1 MATQISNQFLTLA
14 DGNRMPQEG
23 FGLYKITDE
32 KEAVNAIKWAYETGY
47 RLFDTAQMYENE
59 EFVGEGLR
67 QLSAPRESYFV
78 TTKVSEANQ
87 GYDQTK
93 QSVVSSLKKLGLDY
107 VDLLL
112 IHWPVHQ
119 HFFETW
125 RAFEDLKAEGLV
137 RSIGVSNYG
146 MVHLEYL
153 ATKAREMPVLDQLEV
168 HPWLTEKPMLK
179 FNTEHNI
186 ITQAWSPL
194 GRGKRLD
201 DPVLL
206 KLAAAHGKTPAQII
220 LRWHLQNGIAI
231 IPKSVHQDRIEAN
244 ADIFDFKLSPA
255 EMQQIDALNTN
266 HRISKE
272 PEMVYEFGYQYPY

>member
-1 MATQISNQFLTLA
+1 MANQISNQFLTLA
-14 DGNRMPQEG
+14 DGYKMPQEG

-32 KEAVNAIKWAYETGY
+32 QEAVNAIKWAYEAGY

-67 QLSAPRESYFV
+67 QLTAPRESYFI

-87 GYDQTK
+87 GYDQVK
-93 QSVVSSLKKLGLDY
+93 KSVADSLKKLGLDY

-179 FNTEHNI
+179 FNADHNI

-201 DPVLL
+201 DLVLL
-206 KLAAAHGKTPAQII
+206 KLAEAHGKTPAQII

-231 IPKSVHQDRIEAN
+231 IPKSVHQERIKAN
-244 ADIFDFKLSPA
+244 ADIFNFELSPA
-255 EMQQIDALNTN
+255 EMQQIDGLNTN

-272 PEMVYEFGYQYPY
+272 PEMVYEFGCQYPY

>member
-59 EFVGEGLR
+59 EFVGEGLW

-119 HFFETW
+119 HFFPTTAWCIWNIWQPKRAKCRFWINW
-125 RAFEDLKAEGLV
+125 RF
-137 RSIGVSNYG
+137 
-146 MVHLEYL
+146 
-153 ATKAREMPVLDQLEV
+153 
-168 HPWLTEKPMLK
+168 
-179 FNTEHNI
+179 
-186 ITQAWSPL
+186 
-194 GRGKRLD
+194 
-201 DPVLL
+201 
-206 KLAAAHGKTPAQII
+206 
-220 LRWHLQNGIAI
+220 
-231 IPKSVHQDRIEAN
+231 IP
-244 ADIFDFKLSPA
+244 
-255 EMQQIDALNTN
+255 
-266 HRISKE
+266 
-272 PEMVYEFGYQYPY
+272 G

>member
-59 EFVGEGLR
+59 ELVGEGLR

-179 FNTEHNI
+179 FNAEHNI

-231 IPKSVHQDRIEAN
+231 IPKSVHQDRIKAN
-244 ADIFDFKLSPA
+244 ADIFDFELSPA
-255 EMQQIDALNTN
+255 EMQQIDGLNTN

>member
-179 FNTEHNI
+179 FNAEHNI

-206 KLAAAHGKTPAQII
+206 KLAATHGKTPAQII

-231 IPKSVHQDRIEAN
+231 IPKSVHQDRIKAN
-244 ADIFDFKLSPA
+244 ADIFDFELSPA
-255 EMQQIDALNTN
+255 EMQQIDGLNTN

>member
-179 FNTEHNI
+179 FNSEHNI

-231 IPKSVHQDRIEAN
+231 IPKSVHQDRIKAN

>member
-1 MATQISNQFLTLA
+1 MVNQISNQFLTLA
-14 DGNRMPQEG
+14 DGYKMPQEG

-32 KEAVNAIKWAYETGY
+32 QEAVNAIKWAYEAGY

-67 QLSAPRESYFV
+67 QLAAPRESYFI

-87 GYDQTK
+87 GYDQAK
-93 QSVVSSLKKLGLDY
+93 KSVADSLKKLGLDY

-153 ATKAREMPVLDQLEV
+153 ATKAREMPVLDRLEV

-179 FNTEHNI
+179 FNADHNI

-206 KLAAAHGKTPAQII
+206 KLAEAHGKTPAQ
-220 LRWHLQNGIAI
+220 
-231 IPKSVHQDRIEAN
+231 
-244 ADIFDFKLSPA
+244 
-255 EMQQIDALNTN
+255 
-266 HRISKE
+266 
-272 PEMVYEFGYQYPY
+272 

>member
-32 KEAVNAIKWAYETGY
+32 KEAVNAIKWAYEADY

-67 QLSAPRESYFV
+67 QLFAPRESYFV

-179 FNTEHNI
+179 FNAEHNI

-231 IPKSVHQDRIEAN
+231 IPKSVHQDRIKAN
-244 ADIFDFKLSPA
+244 ADIFDFELSPA
-255 EMQQIDALNTN
+255 EMQQIDGLNTN

>member
-1 MATQISNQFLTLA
+1 MANQISNQFLTLA
-14 DGNRMPQEG
+14 DGYKMPQEG

-32 KEAVNAIKWAYETGY
+32 QEAVNAIKWAYEAGY

-67 QLSAPRESYFV
+67 QLTAPRESYFI

-93 QSVVSSLKKLGLDY
+93 KSVADSLKKLGLDY

-112 IHWPVHQ
+112 VHWPAHQ

-179 FNTEHNI
+179 FNAEHNI

-206 KLAAAHGKTPAQII
+206 KLAEAHGKTPAQII

-231 IPKSVHQDRIEAN
+231 IPKSVHQERIKAN
-244 ADIFDFKLSPA
+244 ADIFDFELSPA
-255 EMQQIDALNTN
+255 EMQQIDDLNTN

>member
-67 QLSAPRESYFV
+67 QLSVPRESYFV

-179 FNTEHNI
+179 FNAEHNI

-231 IPKSVHQDRIEAN
+231 IPKSVHQDRIKAN

-255 EMQQIDALNTN
+255 EMQQIDGLNTN

>member
-1 MATQISNQFLTLA
+1 MATQISNQFFTLA

-179 FNTEHNI
+179 FNDEHNI

-231 IPKSVHQDRIEAN
+231 IPKSVHQDRIKAN

-255 EMQQIDALNTN
+255 EMQQIDGLNTN

>member
-1 MATQISNQFLTLA
+1 
-14 DGNRMPQEG
+14 
-23 FGLYKITDE
+23 
-32 KEAVNAIKWAYETGY
+32 
-47 RLFDTAQMYENE
+47 
-59 EFVGEGLR
+59 
-67 QLSAPRESYFV
+67 
-78 TTKVSEANQ
+78 
-87 GYDQTK
+87 
-93 QSVVSSLKKLGLDY
+93 
-107 VDLLL
+107 
-112 IHWPVHQ
+112 
-119 HFFETW
+119 
-125 RAFEDLKAEGLV
+125 
-137 RSIGVSNYG
+137 

-179 FNTEHNI
+179 FNAEHNI

-231 IPKSVHQDRIEAN
+231 IPKSVHQDRIKAN

>member
-32 KEAVNAIKWAYETGY
+32 KEAVNAIKWAYEAGY

-179 FNTEHNI
+179 FNAEHNI

-206 KLAAAHGKTPAQII
+206 KLAATHGKTPAQII

-244 ADIFDFKLSPA
+244 ADIFDFKLSPT
-255 EMQQIDALNTN
+255 EMQHIDALNTN

>member
-179 FNTEHNI
+179 FNAEHNI

-255 EMQQIDALNTN
+255 EMQQIDGLNTN

-272 PEMVYEFGYQYPY
+272 PEMVYELGYQYPY

>member
-137 RSIGVSNYG
+137 RSIGVSNHG

-179 FNTEHNI
+179 FNAEHNI

-231 IPKSVHQDRIEAN
+231 IPKSVHQDRIKAN
-244 ADIFDFKLSPA
+244 ADIFDFELSPA
-255 EMQQIDALNTN
+255 EMQQIDGLNTN

>member
-1 MATQISNQFLTLA
+1 MVNQISNQFLTLA
-14 DGNRMPQEG
+14 DGHKMPQEG

-32 KEAVNAIKWAYETGY
+32 QEAVNAIKWAYEAGY

-67 QLSAPRESYFV
+67 QLAAPRESYFI

-87 GYDQTK
+87 GYDQAK
-93 QSVVSSLKKLGLDY
+93 KSVADSLKKLGLDY

-179 FNTEHNI
+179 FNAEHNI

-231 IPKSVHQDRIEAN
+231 IPKSVHQDRIKAN

-255 EMQQIDALNTN
+255 EMQQIDGLNTN
-266 HRISKE
+266 RRISKE

>member
-23 FGLYKITDE
+23 FGLYKIKDE

-179 FNTEHNI
+179 FNAEHNI

-220 LRWHLQNGIAI
+220 LRWHMQNGIAI
-231 IPKSVHQDRIEAN
+231 IPTSVHQDRIKAN
-244 ADIFDFKLSPA
+244 ADIFDFELSPA
-255 EMQQIDALNTN
+255 EMQQIDGLNTN

>member
-78 TTKVSEANQ
+78 TAKVSEANQ

-179 FNTEHNI
+179 FNAEHNI

-231 IPKSVHQDRIEAN
+231 IPKSVHQDRIKAN
-244 ADIFDFKLSPA
+244 ADIFDFELSPA
-255 EMQQIDALNTN
+255 EMQQIDGLNTN

>member
-1 MATQISNQFLTLA
+1 MANQISNQFLTLA
-14 DGNRMPQEG
+14 DGYKMPQEG

-32 KEAVNAIKWAYETGY
+32 QEAVNAIKWAYEAGY

-67 QLSAPRESYFV
+67 QLTAPRESYFI

-87 GYDQTK
+87 GYDQVK
-93 QSVVSSLKKLGLDY
+93 KSVADSLKKLGLDY

-179 FNTEHNI
+179 FNADHNI
-186 ITQAWSPL
+186 ITQAWSL
-194 GRGKRLD
+194 ADRL
-201 DPVLL
+201 
-206 KLAAAHGKTPAQII
+206 
-220 LRWHLQNGIAI
+220 
-231 IPKSVHQDRIEAN
+231 
-244 ADIFDFKLSPA
+244 
-255 EMQQIDALNTN
+255 
-266 HRISKE
+266 
-272 PEMVYEFGYQYPY
+272 

>member
-1 MATQISNQFLTLA
+1 MSTQISNQFLTLA

-32 KEAVNAIKWAYETGY
+32 KEAVNAIKWAYEAGY

-78 TTKVSEANQ
+78 TTKVSETNQ

-179 FNTEHNI
+179 FNAEHNI

-201 DPVLL
+201 DLVLL

-231 IPKSVHQDRIEAN
+231 IPKSVHQDRIKAN
-244 ADIFDFKLSPA
+244 ADIFDFELSPA
-255 EMQQIDALNTN
+255 EMQQIDGLNTN

>member
-32 KEAVNAIKWAYETGY
+32 KEAVNAIKWAYEAGY

-179 FNTEHNI
+179 FNAEHNI

-206 KLAAAHGKTPAQII
+206 KLAATHGKTPAQII

-244 ADIFDFKLSPA
+244 ADIFDFKLSPT

>member
-32 KEAVNAIKWAYETGY
+32 KEAVNAIKWAYEAGY

-168 HPWLTEKPMLK
+168 HPWLTEKPMLT
-179 FNTEHNI
+179 FNAEHSI

-231 IPKSVHQDRIEAN
+231 IPKSVHQDRIKAN
-244 ADIFDFKLSPA
+244 ADIFDFELSPA
-255 EMQQIDALNTN
+255 EMQQIDGLNTN

>member
-47 RLFDTAQMYENE
+47 CLFDTAQMYENE

-179 FNTEHNI
+179 FNAEHNI

>member
-168 HPWLTEKPMLK
+168 HPWLMEKPMLK
-179 FNTEHNI
+179 FNAEHNI

-231 IPKSVHQDRIEAN
+231 IPKSVHQDRIKAN
-244 ADIFDFKLSPA
+244 ADIFDFELSPA
-255 EMQQIDALNTN
+255 EMQQIDGLNTN

>member
-179 FNTEHNI
+179 FNAEHNI

-194 GRGKRLD
+194 SRGKRLD

-206 KLAAAHGKTPAQII
+206 KLAATHGKTPAQII

-231 IPKSVHQDRIEAN
+231 IPKSVHQDRIKAN
-244 ADIFDFKLSPA
+244 ADIFDFELSPA
-255 EMQQIDALNTN
+255 EMQQIDGLNTN

>member
-1 MATQISNQFLTLA
+1 MVNQISNQFLTLA
-14 DGNRMPQEG
+14 DGYKMPQEG

-32 KEAVNAIKWAYETGY
+32 QEAVNAIKWAYEAGY

-67 QLSAPRESYFV
+67 QLTAPRESYFI

-87 GYDQTK
+87 GYDQVK
-93 QSVVSSLKKLGLDY
+93 KSVADSLKKLGLDY

-179 FNTEHNI
+179 FNADHNI

-206 KLAAAHGKTPAQII
+206 KLAEAHGKTPAQII

-231 IPKSVHQDRIEAN
+231 IPKSVHQERIKAN
-244 ADIFDFKLSPA
+244 ADIFNFELSPA
-255 EMQQIDALNTN
+255 EMQQIDGLNTN

-272 PEMVYEFGYQYPY
+272 PEMVYEFGCQYPY

>member
-59 EFVGEGLR
+59 EFVDEGLR

-179 FNTEHNI
+179 FNAEHNI

-231 IPKSVHQDRIEAN
+231 IPKSVHQDRIKAN
-244 ADIFDFKLSPA
+244 ADIFDFELSPA
-255 EMQQIDALNTN
+255 EMQQIDGLNTN

>member
-1 MATQISNQFLTLA
+1 MVNQISNQFLTLA
-14 DGNRMPQEG
+14 DGYKMPQEG

-32 KEAVNAIKWAYETGY
+32 QEAVNAIKWAYEAGY
-47 RLFDTAQMYENE
+47 RLFDTAQMYKNE
-59 EFVGEGLR
+59 KFVGEGLR
-67 QLSAPRESYFV
+67 QLAAPRESYFI

-87 GYDQTK
+87 GYDQAK
-93 QSVVSSLKKLGLDY
+93 KSVADSLKKLGLDY

-168 HPWLTEKPMLK
+168 HPWLTEKPMLR

-206 KLAAAHGKTPAQII
+206 KLAEVHGKTPAQII

-231 IPKSVHQDRIEAN
+231 IPKSVHQERIKAN
-244 ADIFDFKLSPA
+244 ADIFDFELSPA
-255 EMQQIDALNTN
+255 EMQQIDGLNTN

-272 PEMVYEFGYQYPY
+272 PEMVYEFGCQYPY

>member
-14 DGNRMPQEG
+14 DGNQMPQEG

-32 KEAVNAIKWAYETGY
+32 KEAVNAIKWAYEAGY

-67 QLSAPRESYFV
+67 KLSAPRESYFV

-179 FNTEHNI
+179 FNAEHNI

-201 DPVLL
+201 EPMLL

-231 IPKSVHQDRIEAN
+231 IPKSVHQDRIKAN
-244 ADIFDFKLSPA
+244 ADIFDFELSPA
-255 EMQQIDALNTN
+255 EMQQIDGLNTN